1 MLKYRN
7 DENNLRNDKVL
18 KLESP
23 INVMVGAKDKEG
35 DEDGILLGELDG
47 NEGSRQKSFLCSKT
61 NSVSPTNCESPFT
74 NNS

>member
-7 DENNLRNDKVL
+7 EENNLRNDRVF

-35 DEDGILLGELDG
+35 DEDGIVLGELDG
-47 NEGSRQKSFLCSKT
+47 NEGSRQKSFLCSENRSGPPM
-61 NSVSPTNCESPFT
+61 NSDSPFT
-74 NNS
+74 NNW